1 MPKENKTADK
11 KEYQKEYM
19 RNYIANSES
28 ITCPVCGGAFHTY
41 SKYKH
46 DRTKKHLQAL
56 LDIKDKE
63 EKAELKKKEE
73 EAQQKALAEAEAQR
87 TKTTKTIKIKKKKS
101 VVERGKPPQSPTAS
115 GIAKKEEEPK
125 PKERPTPA
133 PRKKKE
139 EAKPESLK
147 MLEEYGSSSEEES
160 EKKPTKTELKDVSF
174 VLQSKKIN
182 SEEVAEYIKAQFEAS
197 ANPDRATATK
207 TVRLN
212 KNASLW
218 RKVSKELDGKTFKEL
233 GQNFGKIVA
242 EAYDKPSSQGDF
254 AQMLKQVILH
264 FTKVPKP
271 VEDKMKELIRSLKQ
285 KQVESSV

>member
-1 MPKENKTADK
+1 MPKENKKTADK

-19 RNYIANSES
+19 RNYIAKSES
-28 ITCPVCGGAFHTY
+28 ITCPVCGGQFHTY
-41 SKYKH
+41 TKYKH

-73 EAQQKALAEAEAQR
+73 EAQQKALAEADAKR
-87 TKTTKTIKIKKKKS
+87 TKTIKIKKKKS
-101 VVERGKPPQSPTAS
+101 VVEE
-115 GIAKKEEEPK
+115 KKEEPK

-139 EAKPESLK
+139 EAKHESLK
-147 MLEEYGSSSEEES
+147 MLEEYGSSSEEEA

-182 SEEVAEYIKAQFEAS
+182 SEEVAEYIKTQFEGS

-242 EAYDKPSSQGDF
+242 TAYDKPSSQGDF

-271 VEDKMKELIRSLKQ
+271 VEEKMKELIRGLKQ

>member
-1 MPKENKTADK
+1 MPKENKKTADK

-19 RNYIANSES
+19 RNYIAKSES
-28 ITCPVCGGAFHTY
+28 ITCPICGGQFHTY
-41 SKYKH
+41 TKYKH

-73 EAQQKALAEAEAQR
+73 EAQQKALAEADAKR
-87 TKTTKTIKIKKKKS
+87 TKTIKIKKKKS
-101 VVERGKPPQSPTAS
+101 VVERGKPPQPPTAS
-115 GIAKKEEEPK
+115 VIAKKEEEPK
-125 PKERPTPA
+125 PKESPTPA

-147 MLEEYGSSSEEES
+147 MLEEYGSSSEEEADK
-160 EKKPTKTELKDVSF
+160 EPTKTELRDVSF
-174 VLQSKKIN
+174 VLQAKKIN
-182 SEEVAEYIKAQFEAS
+182 SDEVAEYIKTQFEGS

-242 EAYDKPSSQGDF
+242 TAYDKPSSQGDF

-271 VEDKMKELIRSLKQ
+271 VEEKMKELIRGLKQ

>member
-1 MPKENKTADK
+1 MPKENKTANK

-73 EAQQKALAEAEAQR
+73 EAQQKALAEADAKR

-101 VVERGKPPQSPTAS
+101 VVEE
-115 GIAKKEEEPK
+115 KKEEPK

-147 MLEEYGSSSEEES
+147 MLEEYGSSSEEEA
-160 EKKPTKTELKDVSF
+160 EKEPTKTELRDVSF
-174 VLQSKKIN
+174 LLQAKKIN

-242 EAYDKPSSQGDF
+242 AAYDKPSSQGDF

-271 VEDKMKELIRSLKQ
+271 VEEKMKELIRGLKQ

>member
-1 MPKENKTADK
+1 MPKENKKTADK

-19 RNYIANSES
+19 RNYIAKSES
-28 ITCPVCGGAFHTY
+28 ITCPVCGGQFHTY
-41 SKYKH
+41 TKYKH

-73 EAQQKALAEAEAQR
+73 EAQQKALAEADAKR
-87 TKTTKTIKIKKKKS
+87 TKTIKIKKKKS
-101 VVERGKPPQSPTAS
+101 VVEE
-115 GIAKKEEEPK
+115 KKEEPK

-147 MLEEYGSSSEEES
+147 MLEEYGSSSEEEADK
-160 EKKPTKTELKDVSF
+160 EPTKTELRDVSF
-174 VLQSKKIN
+174 LLQAKKIN
-182 SEEVAEYIKAQFEAS
+182 SDEVAEYIKTQFEGS

-242 EAYDKPSSQGDF
+242 TAYDKPSSQGDF

-271 VEDKMKELIRSLKQ
+271 VEEKMKELIRGLKQ

>member
-1 MPKENKTADK
+1 
-11 KEYQKEYM
+11 
-19 RNYIANSES
+19 
-28 ITCPVCGGAFHTY
+28 
-41 SKYKH
+41 
-46 DRTKKHLQAL
+46 
-56 LDIKDKE
+56 
-63 EKAELKKKEE
+63 
-73 EAQQKALAEAEAQR
+73 
-87 TKTTKTIKIKKKKS
+87 
-101 VVERGKPPQSPTAS
+101 
-115 GIAKKEEEPK
+115 
-125 PKERPTPA
+125 
-133 PRKKKE
+133 
-139 EAKPESLK
+139 

>member
-1 MPKENKTADK
+1 MPKEKKTANK

-73 EAQQKALAEAEAQR
+73 AQQKALAEADAKR
-87 TKTTKTIKIKKKKS
+87 TKTTKTIKIKK
-101 VVERGKPPQSPTAS
+101 RGKPPQPPTAS

-133 PRKKKE
+133 PRKRKE

-147 MLEEYGSSSEEES
+147 MLEEYGSSSEEEA
-160 EKKPTKTELKDVSF
+160 EKEPTKTELRDVSF
-174 VLQSKKIN
+174 LLQAKKIN

-197 ANPDRATATK
+197 ANPDRAATTK

-242 EAYDKPSSQGDF
+242 AAYDKPSSRGDF

-271 VEDKMKELIRSLKQ
+271 VEEKMKELIRGLKQ

>member
-1 MPKENKTADK
+1 MPKENKKTADK

-19 RNYIANSES
+19 RNYIAKSES
-28 ITCPVCGGAFHTY
+28 ITCPICGGQFHTY
-41 SKYKH
+41 TKYKH

-73 EAQQKALAEAEAQR
+73 EAQEKALAEADAKR
-87 TKTTKTIKIKKKKS
+87 TKTIKIKKKKS
-101 VVERGKPPQSPTAS
+101 VVEE
-115 GIAKKEEEPK
+115 KKEEPK

-139 EAKPESLK
+139 EAKHESLK
-147 MLEEYGSSSEEES
+147 MLEEYGSSSEEEA

-182 SEEVAEYIKAQFEAS
+182 SEEVAEYIKTQFEGS

-242 EAYDKPSSQGDF
+242 TAYDKPSSQGDF

-271 VEDKMKELIRSLKQ
+271 VEEKMKELIRGLKQ

>member
-1 MPKENKTADK
+1 MPKENKKTADK

-28 ITCPVCGGAFHTY
+28 ITCPVCGGSFHTY

-73 EAQQKALAEAEAQR
+73 ELQQKALAEAEAQR

-101 VVERGKPPQSPTAS
+101 VVE
-115 GIAKKEEEPK
+115 KKEEEPK

-147 MLEEYGSSSEEES
+147 MLEEYGSSSEEEA

-182 SEEVAEYIKAQFEAS
+182 SEEVAEYIKTQFEAS

-271 VEDKMKELIRSLKQ
+271 VEDRMKELIRGLKQ

>member
-1 MPKENKTADK
+1 MPKENKKTADK

-41 SKYKH
+41 TKYKH

-56 LDIKDKE
+56 FDIKDKE

-87 TKTTKTIKIKKKKS
+87 TKTIKIKKKKS
-101 VVERGKPPQSPTAS
+101 VVERGKPPQPTPAPRKRGTPPQPPTAS
-115 GIAKKEEEPK
+115 GIA
-125 PKERPTPA
+125 
-133 PRKKKE
+133 KKE

-147 MLEEYGSSSEEES
+147 MLEEYGSSSEEEA

-182 SEEVAEYIKAQFEAS
+182 SEEVAEYIKTQFEAS

-242 EAYDKPSSQGDF
+242 TAYDKPSSQGDF

-271 VEDKMKELIRSLKQ
+271 VEEKMKELIRGLKQ